1 MEGCSQETRGQT
13 WHLKIPAGPGE
24 SYRLAQLDDD
34 DNLRRQHFLWS
45 PPLHLKLRARTSS
58 SEIPGTWGFGLWNDP
73 FSLSLGI
80 GGGTRRLPTLPNAA
94 WFFFASPQNYLS
106 FRSDKPAQGF
116 LAQTFQ
122 SPKIPRHSWHWEQWH
137 SHYYSGPDWR
147 AIYGP
152 YSNT

>member
-13 WHLKIPAGPGE
+13 WHLKVPAGPGE

-45 PPLHLKLRARTSS
+45 PPLHLNFRARTSS

-80 GGGTRRLPTLPNAA
+80 GGGTDASRLYQMRPGSSLPTAE
-94 WFFFASPQNYLS
+94 LS
-106 FRSDKPAQGF
+106 FLS
-116 LAQTFQ
+116 
-122 SPKIPRHSWHWEQWH
+122 E
-137 SHYYSGPDWR
+137 
-147 AIYGP
+147 
-152 YSNT
+152 